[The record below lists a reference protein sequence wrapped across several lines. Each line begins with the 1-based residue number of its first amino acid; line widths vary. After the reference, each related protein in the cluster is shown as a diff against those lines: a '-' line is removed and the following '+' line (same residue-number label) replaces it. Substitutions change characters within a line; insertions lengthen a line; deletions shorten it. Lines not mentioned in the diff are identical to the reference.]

1 MASLND
7 TFSSSVRPGQSLSV
21 GRVQRELDRLRE
33 LAESGVPA
41 STLHVPSSSAHD
53 GVTMAALARHRD
65 GPSWID
71 ALERASNQA
80 LRSPTGLAAFRVG
93 NAGMAILPPF
103 PMDAMSLGEGI
114 NDRPL
119 RALLATR
126 FTVGVALVRL
136 GRYAIAVYEGQ
147 QLVVSKT
154 DTRYVKSK
162 HHAGGTSQQRFRRV
176 RENQIH
182 RLYVEA
188 AGVLERQWR
197 PWLDRLD
204 YVALGGEAATVN
216 GFVKECDMLGRL
228 ASITLQR
235 RLDVRE
241 PNRAALD
248 QVGQILYQCRAY
260 PLQWDD

>member
-1 MASLND
+1 MRTVNHLAMPG
-7 TFSSSVRPGQSLSV
+7 VRPGQTLSAP
-21 GRVQRELDRLRE
+21 RVPRVLAQLRQ
-33 LAESGVPA
+33 LAEAGAPA
-41 STLHVPSSSAHD
+41 ETLHLPAAIAAD
-53 GVTMAALARHRD
+53 GAAIAALVRQES
-65 GPSWID
+65 GPAWID
-71 ALERASNQA
+71 ALERASNQL
-80 LRSPTGLAAFRVG
+80 LRPSTGLAAFRVG
-93 NAGMAILPPF
+93 NDGLAILPPF
-103 PMDAMSLGEGI
+103 PMDITGLEAGI
-114 NDRPL
+114 NDAPL
-119 RALLATR
+119 RALLESR

-147 QLVVSKT
+147 QLAVSKT

-197 PWLDRLD
+197 SWLDRLD

-216 GFVKECDMLGRL
+216 GFVKECAMLGRL
-228 ASITLQR
+228 APITLQR

-248 QVGQILYQCRAY
+248 QVGAMLYQCRAY
-260 PLQWDD
+260 PLQWDG